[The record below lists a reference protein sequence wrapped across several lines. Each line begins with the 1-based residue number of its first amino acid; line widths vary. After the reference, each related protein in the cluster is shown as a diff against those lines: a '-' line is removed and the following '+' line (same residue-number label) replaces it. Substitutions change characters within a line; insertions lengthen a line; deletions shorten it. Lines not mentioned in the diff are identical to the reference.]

1 MKTTSQERA
10 MHVRQANANQA
21 LEGLQP
27 DAGDREIQARYIAG
41 TATLTDLLDHAKR
54 FVVESRNR
62 MSKPS

>member
-1 MKTTSQERA
+1 MKTTTQERA

-27 DAGDREIQARYIAG
+27 DAGDREIRARYIEG
-41 TATLTDLLDHAKR
+41 TATLADLLDHAKR

-62 MSKPS
+62 VSKPS

>member
-1 MKTTSQERA
+1 